1 MKLAGYS
8 HKFGDDVST
17 DIIIPGRFFHLRS
30 NLPELTKHLMED
42 VSPGFINKIKGGDFI
57 VGGKNFGCGSSR
69 EHAPTIIKIA
79 GIKAVLAK
87 SFARIFFRNAINLGL
102 LVIEC
107 DTSEIE
113 DQDKLEIDEAGF
125 IENERTGKKIPFT
138 PLSQSMKKILTA
150 GGLIEYIKKY
160 GNLQI

>member
-1 MKLAGYS
+1 MTGYS
-8 HKFGDDVST
+8 HKFGDNVST

-30 NLPELTKHLMED
+30 CLPELSKHLMED
-42 VSPGFINKIKGGDFI
+42 VYPKFIEKIKEGDFI

-69 EHAPTIIKIA
+69 EHAAEIIKIA

-107 DTSEIE
+107 DTSEI
-113 DQDKLEIDEAGF
+113 DDKDKLVIDDAGF
-125 IENERTGKKIPFT
+125 VENLRTGKKIPFI
-138 PLSQSMKKILTA
+138 PLPSSMKIILSN
-150 GGLIEYIKKY
+150 GGLIEYIKKH
-160 GNLQI
+160 GRIEIK